1 MNDEMKENEGGVFAR
16 KERAVERET
25 AEATIPLFHGGD
37 LKGKRKRRER
47 VKDRGKDGDIENT
60 EEREKTENM
69 R

>member
-37 LKGKRKRRER
+37 LKGERKRRER
-47 VKDRGKDGDIENT
+47 KRQGKGRRYREYGGKR
-60 EEREKTENM
+60 EPERI
-69 R
+69 